1 MQVQSMGTHCQVSS
15 QLIKKISHFFDIVS
29 SARGQ
34 IRTRDPGGSLDFE
47 SSALP
52 IRYRAVDKD
61 VTFIVLY
68 ICQFG
73 LKEVK
78 NAAKNIEKMRQ

>member
-1 MQVQSMGTHCQVSS
+1 MGTHCQVSS
-15 QLIKKISHFFDIVS
+15 QLIKKNLVFFDIVS

-34 IRTRDPGGSLDFE
+34 IRTRTSAGSLDFE

-73 LKEVK
+73 LKGL
-78 NAAKNIEKMRQ
+78 KMRQKI